1 MKRLKTWA
9 LGIIGTSVLTVLGIT
24 LCSKKALSN
33 EEIID
38 VYGPPPPST
47 YVDSLDNEETEVID
61 SNDTT
66 RTTKEK
72 RNEE

>member
-24 LCSKKALSN
+24 SCSKKALNN

-47 YVDSLDNEETEVID
+47 YVDSLDNEETEVVEN
-61 SNDTT
+61 NDTT
-66 RTTKEK
+66 QTTKEEK
-72 RNEE
+72 

>member
-24 LCSKKALSN
+24 SCSKKALSN

-47 YVDSLDNEETEVID
+47 YVDSLDIDETEVVEN
-61 SNDTT
+61 NDTT
-66 RTTKEK
+66 QTTKEEK
-72 RNEE
+72 

>member
-24 LCSKKALSN
+24 SCSKKALSN

-38 VYGPPPPST
+38 VYGPPPST
-47 YVDSLDNEETEVID
+47 YVDSLDNEEIEVVEN
-61 SNDTT
+61 NDTT
-66 RTTKEK
+66 QTTKEEK
-72 RNEE
+72 